1 MGCYPYNVRRLKVQV
16 ADDLV
21 IGNSSRAC
29 AQSRDRWERCL
40 SRVIA
45 LFRFDLI
52 RALNPRPFFPFRS
65 ILGTSRIRTAG
76 KVCLLSA
83 LACLALSRFS
93 QAQQEQ
99 NQELSTNAQQ
109 EQGQELSA
117 DEIIQILQE
126 NPDLLADAK
135 TEIAQQLQ
143 DRGYAVTVREITDDR
158 LFSEIRSDD
167 RVRQVMSDALKQQ
180 GYGVEQ
186 PSAQEQ
192 QGPSPGAQPSAR
204 ARQQGGMQ
212 GGGMGRSSTEQ
223 QRFPRQ
229 EPAPEGKQN
238 RPAQSQYPLR
248 NLPALRDLYKQAVN
262 PPEKLERFGAALFRN
277 SVATEEKSGNKAPA
291 DIPVSSDY
299 IIGPGDQLV
308 VEYWGRSTQRL
319 QLTVDREGRI
329 VLPEAGGLVVAGRTL
344 SDAQDMIQKLLARQ
358 FRDITVDVTLG
369 KLRSVRVYVVG
380 DVKNPGAYDI
390 SSLSTPLSALIAAG
404 GPTDTGSYRLV
415 EHFRGKKLVEQV
427 DLYDLMLKGVTTAQ
441 AHLESG
447 DSILVPPVGP
457 QVTVAGAVRR
467 PAIYELHNEETLD
480 QVLALAGGVP
490 VSGALSTIKLER
502 IVAHERREMLSLNLP
517 AGDPSDDAFK
527 RVQVKDGDTI
537 TVSPILP
544 YSNQT
549 VYLEGHV
556 FRPGKYP
563 FKNGLKVT
571 DLISSFDDLLPE
583 PADRAEIVRLHPP
596 DMNPLVIGFNLREV
610 LEKKTPPPSLKPF
623 DTIRVFGRYE
633 ADAPKVSIYGE
644 VLRPGEYPLSENMT
658 AADLLRM
665 AGGFK
670 RGAYRDSA
678 DLSSYSIVNGEKV
691 EFDHHEIP
699 IDRALQ
705 GEQDTDVRLKPGD
718 VLTIRQIGGWVDIGG
733 AIAVTGEVMHP
744 GRYGIENGERLS
756 SIIKRAGGFQ
766 DDAYPY
772 AAILDRAQVRE
783 LSAKSRKEMI
793 STLREQSGGAPRP
806 ALFSRA
812 SGQNQQLIEKLQ
824 DIPASGRVVI
834 HISADISKWEGTD
847 ADVEVRPGD
856 SLLIPKR
863 PNFVMVA
870 GQVYNPTALTYSEG
884 RHAGWYLRQA
894 GGPTSTANKKDIF
907 VIRANGTVVGRG
919 SGRWWSGNVMS
930 TILQPGDTIY
940 VPDKV
945 GGSGVFK
952 NLAQSVQLLSGVAVA
967 VGVIRTF

>member
-1 MGCYPYNVRRLKVQV
+1 MN
-16 ADDLV
+16 
-21 IGNSSRAC
+21 
-29 AQSRDRWERCL
+29 
-40 SRVIA
+40 RVTA
-45 LFRFDLI
+45 FFRFDLI
-52 RALNPRPFFPFRS
+52 RALINRPSFSLRLIP
-65 ILGTSRIRTAG
+65 GSRGIRGSG
-76 KVCLLSA
+76 KMCLVLALSF
-83 LACLALSRFS
+83 LALSRFS
-93 QAQQEQ
+93 YAQQ
-99 NQELSTNAQQ
+99 QQ
-109 EQGQELSA
+109 PQDQELSA
-117 DEIIQILQE
+117 DEIIQILQQ
-126 NPDLLADAK
+126 NPDLLAEAK

-143 DRGYAVTVREITDDR
+143 DRGYPVTVREITDDR
-158 LFSEIRSDD
+158 LFTEIRSDD
-167 RVRQVMSDALKQQ
+167 RVRQAMSDALKQQ
-180 GYGVEQ
+180 GYAGQ
-186 PSAQEQ
+186 LPSTQGQ
-192 QGPSPGAQPSAR
+192 QGQSAETQQTLSGT
-204 ARQQGGMQ
+204 RQQGGMA
-212 GGGMGRSSTEQ
+212 GGGIGGRGMGRGPAEQ
-223 QRFPRQ
+223 RPLGR
-229 EPAPEGKQN
+229 ETVPEGKQS

-277 SVATEEKSGNKAPA
+277 SIATEEKSGNKAPA
-291 DIPVSSDY
+291 DVAVSSDY
-299 IIGPGDQLV
+299 IIGPGDELV

-319 QLTVDREGRI
+319 QVTVDREGRI
-329 VLPEAGGLVVAGRTL
+329 ILPEAGGLVVAGRTL

-369 KLRSVRVYVVG
+369 KLRNVRVYVVG

-415 EHFRGKKLVEQV
+415 KHFRGKKLVEEV
-427 DLYDLMLKGVTTAQ
+427 DLYDLMLTGVTTAQ
-441 AHLESG
+441 VHMESG

-467 PAIYELHNEETLD
+467 PAIYELHNEQTLD
-480 QVLALAGGVP
+480 QVLHLAGGVP
-490 VSGALSTIKLER
+490 VSGALSSIKLER
-502 IVAHERREMLSLNLP
+502 IVAHERREMLSMNLP
-517 AGDPSDDAFK
+517 AGDPASDDAFK
-527 RVQVKDGDTI
+527 RVQIKDGDSI

-563 FKNGLKVT
+563 FRNGLKVT
-571 DLISSFDDLLPE
+571 DIISSFDDLLPE
-583 PADRAEIVRLHPP
+583 SADRAEIVRLHSP

-610 LEKKTPPPSLKPF
+610 LEKKAPPPSLQPF

-644 VLRPGEYPLSENMT
+644 VLRPGEYPLSERMT
-658 AADLLRM
+658 AADLLRL

-670 RGAYRDSA
+670 RSAFRESA

-691 EFDHHEIP
+691 EFDHREIP
-699 IDRALQ
+699 IERALQ
-705 GEQDTDVRLKPGD
+705 GAPDTDVLLKPGD

-733 AIAVTGEVMHP
+733 AVSVIGEVMHP
-744 GRYGIENGERLS
+744 GRYGIENGEHLS
-756 SIIKRAGGFQ
+756 SIIRRAGGFQ

-783 LSAKSRKEMI
+783 LSAKSREEMI
-793 STLREQSGGAPRP
+793 SRLQDQSGGPRP
-806 ALFSRA
+806 ALFSSA
-812 SGQNQQLIEKLQ
+812 SRQNQQLIDKLR
-824 DIPASGRVVI
+824 DIPPSGRVVI
-834 HISADISKWEGTD
+834 HISTDISKWEGTD

-856 SLLIPKR
+856 SLIIPKR

-870 GQVYNPTALTYSEG
+870 GQVYNPTAISFSEG
-884 RHAGWYLRQA
+884 KHAGWYLRQA

-907 VIRANGTVVGRG
+907 VIRANGTVVGKG
-919 SGRWWSGNVMS
+919 SGEWWSGNVMS

-945 GGSGVFK
+945 GGSGLFK
-952 NLAQSVQLLSGVAVA
+952 NLGQSVQILSGVAVA
-967 VGVIRTF
+967 VSVIRTF

>member
-1 MGCYPYNVRRLKVQV
+1 MN
-16 ADDLV
+16 
-21 IGNSSRAC
+21 
-29 AQSRDRWERCL
+29 
-40 SRVIA
+40 RVTA

-52 RALNPRPFFPFRS
+52 RAFITRKSFPLRL
-65 ILGTSRIRTAG
+65 ILRTCG
-76 KVCLLSA
+76 IHSSSTTCLL
-83 LACLALSRFS
+83 LALSFLALVRIS
-93 QAQQEQ
+93 HAQQ
-99 NQELSTNAQQ
+99 QQ
-109 EQGQELSA
+109 DQDLSA
-117 DEIIQILQE
+117 DEIIQILQQ
-126 NPDLLADAK
+126 NPDLLAEAK

-143 DRGYAVTVREITDDR
+143 NRGYPVTVREITDDR

-167 RVRQVMSDALKQQ
+167 RVRHAMSDALKQQ
-180 GYGVEQ
+180 GYGAQTPSPQAPQGQLGEAQQ
-186 PSAQEQ
+186 PTARQQRGMAGGATGRGSAG
-192 QGPSPGAQPSAR
+192 QGPSR
-204 ARQQGGMQ
+204 RE
-212 GGGMGRSSTEQ
+212 T
-223 QRFPRQ
+223 
-229 EPAPEGKQN
+229 APEANQS

-277 SVATEEKSGNKAPA
+277 SVATEEKSGNKEPA
-291 DIPVSSDY
+291 DVPVSSDY

-329 VLPEAGGLVVAGRTL
+329 ILPEAGGLVVAGRTL

-415 EHFRGKKLVEQV
+415 KHFRGKKLLEEV

-441 AHLESG
+441 AHMESG

-467 PAIYELHNEETLD
+467 PAIYELHNEQTLD
-480 QVLALAGGVP
+480 QVLNLAGGVP
-490 VSGALSTIKLER
+490 VSGALSSIKLER
-502 IVAHERREMLSLNLP
+502 IVAHERKEMLSMNLP
-517 AGDPSDDAFK
+517 AGDPASDDAFQ
-527 RVQVKDGDTI
+527 RVQIKDGDSI

-563 FKNGLKVT
+563 FRSGLKVT

-583 PADRAEIVRLHPP
+583 AADRAEIVRLHPP
-596 DMNPLVIGFNLREV
+596 DMDPLVIGFNLREV
-610 LEKKTPPPSLKPF
+610 LEKKTPPPALQPF

-644 VLRPGEYPLSENMT
+644 VLRPGEYPLSERMT
-658 AADLLRM
+658 AADLLRL

-670 RGAYRDSA
+670 RSAYRESA

-691 EFDHHEIP
+691 EFDHREIP
-699 IDRALQ
+699 IERALQ
-705 GEQDTDVRLKPGD
+705 GEPDTDVLLKPGD

-733 AIAVTGEVMHP
+733 AVSVTGEVMHP
-744 GRYGIENGERLS
+744 GRYGIENGEHLS

-783 LSAKSRKEMI
+783 LSAKSREEMI
-793 STLREQSGGAPRP
+793 SRLQQQNGGARP
-806 ALFSRA
+806 TFFSGA
-812 SGQNQQLIEKLQ
+812 SNQNQQLIDKLR
-824 DIPASGRVVI
+824 DIPPSGRVVI
-834 HISADISKWEGTD
+834 HISTDISKWEGTD

-856 SLLIPKR
+856 SLIIPKR

-870 GQVYNPTALTYSEG
+870 GQVYNPTAITYSEG
-884 RHAGWYLRQA
+884 KHAGWYLRQA

-907 VIRANGTVVGRG
+907 VIRANGTVVGKG
-919 SGRWWSGNVMS
+919 SGEWWSGNVMS
-930 TILQPGDTIY
+930 SILQPGDTIY

-945 GGSGVFK
+945 GGSGLFK
-952 NLAQSVQLLSGVAVA
+952 NLGQSVQILSGVAVA
-967 VGVIRTF
+967 VSVIRTF

>member
-1 MGCYPYNVRRLKVQV
+1 MC
-16 ADDLV
+16 LV
-21 IGNSSRAC
+21 
-29 AQSRDRWERCL
+29 L
-40 SRVIA
+40 
-45 LFRFDLI
+45 
-52 RALNPRPFFPFRS
+52 
-65 ILGTSRIRTAG
+65 
-76 KVCLLSA
+76 A
-83 LACLALSRFS
+83 LACLALARFS
-93 QAQQEQ
+93 HAQQQ
-99 NQELSTNAQQ
+99 PNQD
-109 EQGQELSA
+109 LSA
-117 DEIIQILQE
+117 DEIIQILQQ
-126 NPDLLADAK
+126 NPDLLAEAK
-135 TEIAQQLQ
+135 TEIAKQLQ
-143 DRGYAVTVREITDDR
+143 DRGYPVTVREITDDR

-167 RVRQVMSDALKQQ
+167 RVRHVMSDALKQH

-186 PSAQEQ
+186 PSAQGQ
-192 QGPSPGAQPSAR
+192 QGPSPGAQPSPQPG
-204 ARQQGGMQ
+204 QQGGMAPGVTGKGAMEQ
-212 GGGMGRSSTEQ
+212 RGAGREREQ
-223 QRFPRQ
+223 
-229 EPAPEGKQN
+229 ES

-277 SVATEEKSGNKAPA
+277 SIATEEKSGNKAPA

-299 IIGPGDQLV
+299 IIGPGDELV

-319 QLTVDREGRI
+319 QVTVDREGRI
-329 VLPEAGGLVVAGRTL
+329 ILPEAGGLVVAGRTL

-369 KLRSVRVYVVG
+369 KLRNVRVYVVG

-415 EHFRGKKLVEQV
+415 EHFRGKKLVEEV

-467 PAIYELHNEETLD
+467 PAIYELHNEQTLD
-480 QVLALAGGVP
+480 QALALAGGVP

-517 AGDPSDDAFK
+517 PGDPTSDDAFK
-527 RVQVKDGDTI
+527 RVQIKDGDTI

-563 FKNGLKVT
+563 FRNGLKVT
-571 DLISSFDDLLPE
+571 DIISSFDDLLPE
-583 PADRAEIVRLHPP
+583 SADRAEIVRLHPP
-596 DMNPLVIGFNLREV
+596 EMNPVVIGFSLREV
-610 LEKKTPPPSLKPF
+610 LEKKAPPPGLQPF

-633 ADAPKVSIYGE
+633 SDAPKVSIYGE
-644 VLRPGEYPLSENMT
+644 VLRPGEYPLSEHMT
-658 AADLLRM
+658 ATDLLRM

-670 RGAYRDSA
+670 RSAYRDSA
-678 DLSSYSIVNGEKV
+678 DLSSYSVVNGENV
-691 EFDHHEIP
+691 EFDHREIA
-699 IDRALQ
+699 IERALR
-705 GEQDTDVRLKPGD
+705 GEPDTDVLLKAGD

-733 AIAVTGEVMHP
+733 AINVTGEVMHP

-783 LSAKSRKEMI
+783 LSAKSREEMI
-793 STLREQSGGAPRP
+793 SRLQEQNGGARP
-806 ALFSRA
+806 TFFSSA
-812 SGQNQQLIEKLQ
+812 SNQNQQLIEKLRQ
-824 DIPASGRVVI
+824 IPPSGRVVI
-834 HISADISKWEGTD
+834 HISSDISKWEGTG

-856 SLLIPKR
+856 SLIIPKR

-870 GQVYNPTALTYSEG
+870 GQVYNPTAITYSKG
-884 RHAGWYLRQA
+884 KHAGWYLRQA
-894 GGPTSTANKKDIF
+894 GGPTSIANKKDIF
-907 VIRANGTVVGRG
+907 VIRANGTVVGKG
-919 SGRWWSGNVMS
+919 SGEWWSGNVMS
-930 TILQPGDTIY
+930 SILQPGDTIY
-940 VPDKV
+940 VPNKV
-945 GGSGVFK
+945 GGSGLFK
-952 NLAQSVQLLSGVAVA
+952 NLGQSVQILSGVAVA
-967 VGVIRTF
+967 VSVIRTF